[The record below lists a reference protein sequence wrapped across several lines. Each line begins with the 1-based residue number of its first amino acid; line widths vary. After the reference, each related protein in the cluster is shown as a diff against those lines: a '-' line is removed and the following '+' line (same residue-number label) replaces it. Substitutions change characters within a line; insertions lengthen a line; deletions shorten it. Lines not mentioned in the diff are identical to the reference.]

1 MSIHPT
7 LQTRLQVMRLKYEK
21 VTAFA
26 ECLPLFA
33 DDIIAKEYTG
43 DVYHA
48 LTNRY
53 KDMYFQWDISWWVN
67 RPTNFPDSRAYE
79 SGVICV
85 YVNNYS
91 MFNDALYN
99 FSNERLYVAMKYV
112 PCYFYDS
119 LNSTWYFK
127 PDELEHGLEVLNM
140 WYNLTRAEGAE
151 YLKQA
156 KRKQLEAE
164 LEKLNAI

>member
-7 LQTRLQVMRLKYEK
+7 LQTRLQTTRLKYEK

-26 ECLPLFA
+26 ELLPLFA
-33 DDIIAKEYTG
+33 DDIIAKESTG
-43 DVYHA
+43 DVYQQ

-53 KDMYFQWDISWWVN
+53 KDMYFAWDISWWVN

-79 SGVICV
+79 SGVVCV

-91 MFNDALYN
+91 MFNDALYG
-99 FSNERLYVAMKYV
+99 FSNERLYSAMKDV
-112 PCYFYDS
+112 PCYFYDG

-127 PDELEHGLEVLNM
+127 PDELEFGLETLNN
-140 WYNLTRAEGAE
+140 WYLSTKDEAAE
-151 YLKQA
+151 YLKET
-156 KRKQLEAE
+156 KRKKLEAE
-164 LEKLNAI
+164 LAALGD

>member
-7 LQTRLQVMRLKYEK
+7 LQTRLQTTRLKYEK

-26 ECLPLFA
+26 ELLPLFA
-33 DDIIAKEYTG
+33 DGIIAKEYTG

-79 SGVICV
+79 SGVVCI

-91 MFNDALYN
+91 MFNDALYS
-99 FSNERLYVAMKYV
+99 FSNERLYAAMKDV
-112 PCYFYDS
+112 PCYFYDG

-127 PDELEHGLEVLNM
+127 PDELENGLEALNA
-140 WYNLTRAEGAE
+140 WYNATKAEGASH
-151 YLKQA
+151 LKEM
-156 KRKQLEAE
+156 KRKQLQAE
-164 LEKLNAI
+164 LEKLNE